1 MWKGKY
7 NGFFKDSI
15 KETELMNKNYKFY
28 YPGDSDG
35 LLTKPPMIYFE
46 NYDTSEDTGI
56 KTSRGQFHP
65 KIGKIWFILL
75 ITQFIVLSIF

>member
-46 NYDTSEDTGI
+46 NYDTSDDTSSV
-56 KTSRGQFHP
+56 KTSRGQCLP
-65 KIGKIWFILL
+65 KIGKIILL
-75 ITQFIVLSIF
+75 ITQFIVLSIL

>member
-7 NGFFKDSI
+7 NGFFKKTI

-46 NYDTSEDTGI
+46 NYDTSDDTSSV
-56 KTSRGQFHP
+56 KTSRGQCHP
-65 KIGKIWFILL
+65 KIGKIILL
-75 ITQFIVLSIF
+75 ITQFIVLSIL